1 MAFPSRTLRA
11 VCEISS
17 GTLKISQRPPAYT
30 HETGALDVIVDL
42 KNGGNAYVP
51 DASIVAGMYL
61 FWQDTQY
68 MSELVEMSIS
78 GCTLSGTFGDALTA
92 MPGCPL
98 LVVQL
103 QDTDTGDIIVAAAA
117 PIQIT
122 KVEGNLIVTTRPP
135 SPSEI
140 VYIGRSPYINTENY
154 HWMQWNSV
162 ALAYEDTGVV
172 AKGMP
177 ATFTATAQGLPAGS
191 TPTAT
196 ITGTAENPV
205 INLGIPKGD
214 TGETGATGPAAGFG
228 TISATVDNTSGT
240 PGVTVNTSGPDTAK
254 NMTFAFTGLKGPQ
267 GEPGPVSQVCGV
279 SPNAQGNVPLKGTNI
294 PLESM
299 SLVTVKQAIDNVG
312 ATFTGATSSTAGTK
326 GQVPAPAAGEE
337 GHALGGSGSWVTG
350 SGIATSDNDA
360 TPISTSLSSLNDQIA
375 NKANAIANAH
385 QTTYGTDLN
394 DYTEIGMYGIES
406 ATNCPSG
413 ESGYQYG
420 TLIVDRY
427 LNTNYVTQIWQTVLS
442 NKAWI
447 RIKSNGT
454 WSAWSELAH
463 ADQITSVINKLNSF
477 EELLNYTDTYS
488 TTRYIY
494 RVGNVITAL
503 LFNDS
508 QDAQIPG
515 GSLTIPYSI
524 PEKYRPKV
532 NLVQMGISQNGTV
545 LNFGIGSNGS
555 VLGWIYSSGTPGQ
568 IFMNISWSVP
578 LSSL

>member
-30 HETGALDVIVDL
+30 HEAGALDVIVDL

-51 DASIVAGMYL
+51 DASVVAGMYL

-68 MSELVEMSIS
+68 MSEFVEMGIS
-78 GCTLSGTFGDALTA
+78 GCTLSGTFSDALTA

-103 QDTDTGDIIVAAAA
+103 QDTDTSDIIVAAAA

-140 VYIGRSPYINTENY
+140 VYVGRSPYINTLNQ
-154 HWMQWNSV
+154 HWMQWNSTDH
-162 ALAYEDTGVV
+162 AYEDTGVV
-172 AKGMP
+172 AKGVP

-214 TGETGATGPAAGFG
+214 TGDTGATGPAAGFG
-228 TISATVDNTSGT
+228 TIAATVDNTSGT

-254 NMTFAFTGLKGPQ
+254 NMTFAFTGLKGAQ
-267 GEPGPVSQVCGV
+267 GDPGPVQQVCGV
-279 SPNAQGNVPLKGTNI
+279 SPNSQGNVTLNGTDI
-294 PLESM
+294 PLQTM

-350 SGIATSDNDA
+350 SGIATSDTVA
-360 TPISTSLSSLNDQIA
+360 TPIATSLSNLNDQIA
-375 NKANAIANAH
+375 NIA
-385 QTTYGTDLN
+385 GD
-394 DYTEIGMYGIES
+394 
-406 ATNCPSG
+406 
-413 ESGYQYG
+413 
-420 TLIVDRY
+420 IVD
-427 LNTNYVTQIWQTVLS
+427 VTSPASVASGVTVNAMKCICYTHLKIAFLTFNITFTS
-442 NKAWI
+442 
-447 RIKSNGT
+447 S
-454 WSAWSELAH
+454 LAH
-463 ADQITSVINKLNSF
+463 NGIVFTLPD
-477 EELLNYTDTYS
+477 
-488 TTRYIY
+488 
-494 RVGNVITAL
+494 
-503 LFNDS
+503 
-508 QDAQIPG
+508 
-515 GSLTIPYSI
+515 TIPLTRMQCGTSI
-524 PEKYRPKV
+524 SAV
-532 NLVQMGISQNGTV
+532 NATSIAGRMMINGR
-545 LNFGIGSNGS
+545 NIIAFGNLAPAQF
-555 VLGWIYSSGTPGQ
+555 VTGTIVYPTY
-568 IFMNISWSVP
+568 
-578 LSSL
+578 